1 MSSQMVEFRPHTMS
15 ILTITAG
22 YQDTKTGDWIKGNEE
37 WSDPIKCRYEPN
49 GTGQQ
54 IRLPDGVLYTYSYV
68 VYLDPDNREY
78 PQGAMVRLYDK
89 DNIQRVEQSI
99 RSSHKGQL
107 NTKLWL

>member
-1 MSSQMVEFRPHTMS
+1 MVEFRPHTLSVLS
-15 ILTITAG
+15 ITDG
-22 YQDTKTGDWIKGNEE
+22 FRDPNTGDRIAGIET
-37 WSDPIKCRYEPN
+37 WSEPVKCRYEPN

-54 IRLPDGVLYTYSYV
+54 IRLVDGELFTFSYV

-78 PQGAMVRLYDK
+78 PRGAMVRLYDK
-89 DNIQRVEQSI
+89 DGILNCEQSI